1 MRYYDEVT
9 KPESFKQL
17 CLLADKEEW
26 CWNICC
32 GTCGHQ
38 NFVKSFAL
46 LINVRE
52 DMEIRLVNKVKSYHR
67 MKDSLSEYGN
77 SLKLQEKVKDVSIK
91 FLSENCQFPSF
102 LGYLGLALYYSA
114 TAEKENRVLTTTWIP
129 QLIPLMVPDKGT
141 SHLRKNWETNRW
153 ERYTLEKTSIE
164 SLQDIVANN
173 EVLTWINLKCVY
185 NNLYPTRG
193 RYYLVEKIKKNELQ

>member
-1 MRYYDEVT
+1 MRNLDEVR
-9 KPESFKQL
+9 KPRNFTQL

-38 NFVKSFAL
+38 NFVKSLLL
-46 LINVRE
+46 LIDVKE
-52 DMEIRLVNKVKSYHR
+52 IYHPFYVSDMRDILFSRAGEV
-67 MKDSLSEYGN
+67 
-77 SLKLQEKVKDVSIK
+77 QEKVKDISIK
-91 FLSENCQFPSF
+91 FLSEECQFPSF

-114 TAEKENRVLTTTWIP
+114 NAEKENRILTTTWIP

-173 EVLTWINLKCVY
+173 EVLTWMDLTCVY

>member
-1 MRYYDEVT
+1 MRNLDEVR
-9 KPESFKQL
+9 KPRNFTQL

-38 NFVKSFAL
+38 NFVKSLLL
-46 LINVRE
+46 LIDVK
-52 DMEIRLVNKVKSYHR
+52 EIYHPFYV
-67 MKDSLSEYGN
+67 SEMRDLLF
-77 SLKLQEKVKDVSIK
+77 SRADRVQEKVKDISIK
-91 FLSENCQFPSF
+91 FLSEECQFPSF

-114 TAEKENRVLTTTWIP
+114 NAEKENRILTTTWIP

-185 NNLYPTRG
+185 NNLYLTRG

>member
-1 MRYYDEVT
+1 MRNLDEVR
-9 KPESFKQL
+9 KPRNFTQL

-38 NFVKSFAL
+38 NFVKSLLL
-46 LINVRE
+46 LI
-52 DMEIRLVNKVKSYHR
+52 DVKEPHPFYV
-67 MKDSLSEYGN
+67 SEKRDILFSRAGEV
-77 SLKLQEKVKDVSIK
+77 QEKVKNISIK
-91 FLSENCQFPSF
+91 FLSEECQFPSF

-153 ERYTLEKTSIE
+153 ERYTLKKTSIE
-164 SLQDIVANN
+164 SLQDMVANN
-173 EVLTWINLKCVY
+173 EVLTWIDLKCVY

-193 RYYLVEKIKKNELQ
+193 RYYLVEKIKKNV

>member
-1 MRYYDEVT
+1 MSVGWQSPQEV
-9 KPESFKQL
+9 
-17 CLLADKEEW
+17 
-26 CWNICC
+26 
-32 GTCGHQ
+32 
-38 NFVKSFAL
+38 
-46 LINVRE
+46 
-52 DMEIRLVNKVKSYHR
+52 
-67 MKDSLSEYGN
+67 
-77 SLKLQEKVKDVSIK
+77 QEKVKDISIK
-91 FLSENCQFPSF
+91 FLSEECQFPSF

-114 TAEKENRVLTTTWIP
+114 NAEKENRILTTTWIP

>member
-1 MRYYDEVT
+1 MRYLDEVR
-9 KPESFKQL
+9 KPRNFTQL

-38 NFVKSFAL
+38 NFVKSLLL
-46 LINVRE
+46 LI
-52 DMEIRLVNKVKSYHR
+52 DVKELYHPFYV
-67 MKDSLSEYGN
+67 SEMRD
-77 SLKLQEKVKDVSIK
+77 LLFLRADRVQEKVKNISIK
-91 FLSENCQFPSF
+91 FLSEECQFPSF

-114 TAEKENRVLTTTWIP
+114 NAEKENRILTTTWIP
-129 QLIPLMVPDKGT
+129 QLIPFMVPDKGE

-173 EVLTWINLKCVY
+173 EVLTWVNLKCVY

>member
-1 MRYYDEVT
+1 MRYYHEVT
-9 KPESFKQL
+9 KPRNFTQL

-38 NFVKSFAL
+38 NFVKSLLL
-46 LINVRE
+46 LIDVKALYHPFYVS
-52 DMEIRLVNKVKSYHR
+52 DMRDILFSRAGEV
-67 MKDSLSEYGN
+67 
-77 SLKLQEKVKDVSIK
+77 QEKVKDVSIK
-91 FLSENCQFPSF
+91 FLSEECQFPSF

-114 TAEKENRVLTTTWIP
+114 NAEKENRILTTTWIP

-164 SLQDIVANN
+164 SLQDIVASN

-185 NNLYPTRG
+185 NNLYLTRG

>member
-1 MRYYDEVT
+1 MRYYHEVT
-9 KPESFKQL
+9 KPRNFTQL

-38 NFVKSFAL
+38 NFVKSLLL
-46 LINVRE
+46 LIDVK
-52 DMEIRLVNKVKSYHR
+52 EIYHPFYV
-67 MKDSLSEYGN
+67 SEKRDILFSRAGEV
-77 SLKLQEKVKDVSIK
+77 QEKVKDISIK
-91 FLSENCQFPSF
+91 FLSEECQFPSF

-114 TAEKENRVLTTTWIP
+114 NAEKENRILTTTWIP

-164 SLQDIVANN
+164 SLQDMVANN

-185 NNLYPTRG
+185 NNLYPNRG

>member
-1 MRYYDEVT
+1 MRYYNEVT
-9 KPESFKQL
+9 KPRNFTQL

-38 NFVKSFAL
+38 NFVKSLLL
-46 LINVRE
+46 LIDVKE
-52 DMEIRLVNKVKSYHR
+52 IYHPFYVSDMRNILFSRAGAV
-67 MKDSLSEYGN
+67 
-77 SLKLQEKVKDVSIK
+77 QEKVKDISIK
-91 FLSENCQFPSF
+91 FLSEECQFPSF

-114 TAEKENRVLTTTWIP
+114 NAEKENRILTTTWIP